1 MNTLFIIN
9 PVAGKKQIL
18 HNVSNGFEKGQIT
31 SIIGPNGCG
40 KSTLLKTI
48 IGALPIIQGDIFID
62 QKSIS
67 NMKSKYIAQRVAYM
81 SQGRNVPDMTVGQL
95 VLHGRFAHLNYPR
108 VYSEKDKQIAT
119 LAMRQS
125 GVDHLAGKMMG
136 TLSGGMRQNA
146 YIAMTLAQDT
156 DYILADEPT
165 TYLDVYNQLQL
176 MKTLKKLANDGKGII
191 VVMHDIALA
200 MQYSD
205 KIVVMKDGKF
215 TESGTPENIF
225 NSGIVNDA
233 FGVELKRI
241 KTDNG
246 FVYYMS

>member
-1 MNTLFIIN
+1 
-9 PVAGKKQIL
+9 
-18 HNVSNGFEKGQIT
+18 
-31 SIIGPNGCG
+31 
-40 KSTLLKTI
+40 
-48 IGALPIIQGDIFID
+48 
-62 QKSIS
+62 
-67 NMKSKYIAQRVAYM
+67 MKSKYIAQRVAYM

>member
-1 MNTLFIIN
+1 MLELKN
-9 PVAGKKQIL
+9 VCSAYGKKQIL

-225 NSGIVNDA
+225 NSGIVNHA